1 MAELN
6 TYADKVKELN
16 RRIGPID
23 PMTFDS
29 LGELRNRPKDYVSR
43 EVLAESA
50 RKIRKS
56 VIRLSRELGKI

>member
-1 MAELN
+1 MTELN
-6 TYADKVKELN
+6 TYADKVKELS
-16 RRIGPID
+16 RRIGPIE

-29 LGELRNRPKDYVSR
+29 LDELKNRPKDYVSR

-56 VIRLSRELGKI
+56 VIRFSRGLGKI